1 MKKNIT
7 NIIELLKQEYPE
19 ATCSLD
25 FTSPWEM
32 AIAVV
37 LSAQCTDERVNKI
50 TPNIFAKYKTPKDFN
65 NMDITR
71 RTCGYLGKNNFNQ
84 GRIQEIKERVLH
96 L

>member
-50 TPNIFAKYKTPKDFN
+50 TPNIFAKYKTPKDV
-65 NMDITR
+65 
-71 RTCGYLGKNNFNQ
+71 
-84 GRIQEIKERVLH
+84 GRVASCKSNPRAQYFIRESLIFYI
-96 L
+96 